1 MIFFKVNYLFGGSHF
16 YRLLWVLQ
24 NLIVLLSRAS
34 VSVACLAI
42 IFCGACEEFFMFVI
56 NWNQL
61 FFWAADVKQC
71 ITERVIWLLW
81 YLISGLFY

>member
-1 MIFFKVNYLFGGSHF
+1 MKIFDCLDSVDFKLYSQIKGNSVYMIFFKVNYLFGGSHF

-61 FFWAADVKQC
+61 FF
-71 ITERVIWLLW
+71 
-81 YLISGLFY
+81 